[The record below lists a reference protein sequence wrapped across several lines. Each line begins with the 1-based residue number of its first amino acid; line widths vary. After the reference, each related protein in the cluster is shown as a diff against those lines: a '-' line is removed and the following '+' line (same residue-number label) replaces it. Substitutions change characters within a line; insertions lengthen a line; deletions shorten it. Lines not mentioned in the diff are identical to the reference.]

1 MSDEQAVTEQE
12 RLEHQQFLKEV
23 DAFIAEI
30 DKEMCKLDQRYLV
43 DLMLDNPFI
52 VN

>member
-1 MSDEQAVTEQE
+1 MSEVIYLTDEDEK
-12 RLEHQQFLKEV
+12 EHQAFIAEV

-43 DLMLDNPFI
+43 DLMLDNPFV